1 MNELELL
8 FEDYHHDCKPWAFA
22 GKIPKHIKRC
32 SVSEKE
38 QMRLAKL
45 GGKMMMAAYNA
56 KTFYCQSMIAGAIL
70 DPKYDEI
77 VVVTPSQYGKAI
89 EKNVPVLTKNGWK
102 KHGDLAVGDEVLSL
116 DGNWV
121 KVIYVHPDCEMDRK
135 VTLENGDSFICHH
148 NHEWVVKGTKGR
160 RKEKCLR
167 SISVETMERRGT
179 TLPDGHRKFVI
190 PVSSPMQGEDK
201 KLPVEPY
208 VLGVWLGDGSTSKGQ
223 ICAHPND
230 VAVLDKCREFYP
242 NGTEWAHKD
251 TGVITR
257 SFTGLATDLHDYGL
271 CNQTTTIE
279 KYIPDD
285 YLTASYDQRLRL
297 LAGLIDTDGYS
308 YNDEGKSRVYFTTAG
323 EKLRDGVETLIS
335 TFGWRTSTV
344 QIEPRESSSGIK
356 GKRPYWVIGFNPD
369 VEIPC
374 VLERKI
380 PNGKSKQKGVGIVS
394 IEPIPGYMG
403 NCITVE
409 GGIYRIGKHLIP
421 THNSWLMG
429 RVALF
434 RSYQGN
440 KQYVTGAVANVT
452 GIIMGEVIRGTQ
464 EAHPQIKAALMV
476 KGDELA
482 RLAASLSKQRLAFA
496 SGGFVE
502 AITLG
507 DAYENNLTTNKAVG
521 RAGDYIVDEAALVS
535 DKSFVEM
542 GRREFARV
550 DGSKYKMIMI
560 SNPHRPGI
568 FYDKLTEENPPKS
581 RFILWIDA
589 LTAVEEE
596 RFDINTVFES
606 DFAKNK
612 STMRRYL
619 LCVLDTDGGG
629 MFDAPKVYE
638 NHYETEGAQYFLGV
652 DAAYKGKDNIT
663 VSLNVVG
670 DGKFHID
677 EIFTMDKGKHWIDGV
692 TSEDI
697 IRTIAR
703 MARMTSAACVCV
715 DVGWGVWLV
724 EGLIRHGVHA
734 IGVNFSESP
743 TKARISA
750 KQYAAT
756 TAANKRA
763 EMHLDLQCLMED
775 GILEMS
781 EDVYDKVK
789 GTLPYVT
796 SERKA
801 NGKIQIVP
809 KEKIKAIIGHSPDE
823 LDSILL
829 SVHAA
834 IRFFGTASYA
844 IP

>member
-102 KHGDLAVGDEVLSL
+102 KHGDLVVGDEVLSL

-148 NHEWVVKGTKGR
+148 NHEWVVK
-160 RKEKCLR
+160 
-167 SISVETMERRGT
+167 
-179 TLPDGHRKFVI
+179 
-190 PVSSPMQGEDK
+190 
-201 KLPVEPY
+201 
-208 VLGVWLGDGSTSKGQ
+208 
-223 ICAHPND
+223 
-230 VAVLDKCREFYP
+230 
-242 NGTEWAHKD
+242 
-251 TGVITR
+251 
-257 SFTGLATDLHDYGL
+257 
-271 CNQTTTIE
+271 
-279 KYIPDD
+279 
-285 YLTASYDQRLRL
+285 
-297 LAGLIDTDGYS
+297 
-308 YNDEGKSRVYFTTAG
+308 
-323 EKLRDGVETLIS
+323 DGVYSTEHLETH
-335 TFGWRTSTV
+335 W
-344 QIEPRESSSGIK
+344 
-356 GKRPYWVIGFNPD
+356 KRY
-369 VEIPC
+369 EIPTS
-374 VLERKI
+374 E
-380 PNGKSKQKGVGIVS
+380 KSSVAIAS
-394 IEPIPGYMG
+394 IEPISGYTG

-629 MFDAPKVYE
+629 MFDTPKVYE

-734 IGVNFSESP
+734 IGVNFSRSP

-756 TAANKRA
+756 NAANKRA

-775 GILEMS
+775 GVLEMS